1 MDLPDAIEPVTVL
14 KTRSAEL
21 IRRARETRQP
31 VIITQ
36 NGKATAVL
44 QDVESYQRQ
53 RQALMLLKYVALGER
68 DLRDGAVLS
77 DADADTHFRDKLN
90 LPAAVVELSFGPGGQ
105 AALLGHPE
113 WPHLYEIVTQGAA
126 ATSGI
131 SRLSRPHCQQI
142 PRSSRVEGPPMSHGQ
157 ST

>member
-44 QDVESYQRQ
+44 QDVDSYQRQ
-53 RQALMLLKYVALGER
+53 RQALMLLKYIALGEK

-77 DADADTHFRDKLN
+77 DADADAHFRDKLKS
-90 LPAAVVELSFGPGGQ
+90 LAASE
-105 AALLGHPE
+105 
-113 WPHLYEIVTQGAA
+113 
-126 ATSGI
+126 
-131 SRLSRPHCQQI
+131 
-142 PRSSRVEGPPMSHGQ
+142 
-157 ST
+157 

>member
-1 MDLPDAIEPVTVL
+1 MDLPEAIEPVTVL

-53 RQALMLLKYVALGER
+53 RDALLLLKYVALGEKDIR
-68 DLRDGAVLS
+68 EGAVLS
-77 DADADTHFRDKLN
+77 DAEADTHFRDTLK
-90 LPAAVVELSFGPGGQ
+90 
-105 AALLGHPE
+105 ALRGH
-113 WPHLYEIVTQGAA
+113 G
-126 ATSGI
+126 
-131 SRLSRPHCQQI
+131 
-142 PRSSRVEGPPMSHGQ
+142 
-157 ST
+157 